1 MQRCCLPRR
10 GFIWMVTLK
19 KLHSTHSN
27 VRTTVLPRTTR
38 KYYTWRMI
46 TSEDFVSGAKHLIGQ
61 SFATVSCLKA
71 HMFGCLALTESKI
84 KGKIWKVRFLCRNLI
99 SKVTTDSVSA
109 LLLPS
114 WRQQIKNLS
123 YLLAN
128 CKSSNTSPTTKSN
141 FTSGMLRKAVLITL
155 LDNFRFHLL
164 AEVTSRQVYF
174 YHVLCMRVRW
184 TNIQIELIFLTAV
197 WE

>member
-19 KLHSTHSN
+19 KFHSTHSN

-46 TSEDFVSGAKHLIGQ
+46 ISEDFVSGAKHLIGQ

-71 HMFGCLALTESKI
+71 HMFGCLALTCKTFSQILVVANNRHMTFLAVMQWKISESKK

-99 SKVTTDSVSA
+99 PKVTTDSVSA
-109 LLLPS
+109 LL
-114 WRQQIKNLS
+114 
-123 YLLAN
+123 
-128 CKSSNTSPTTKSN
+128 SSFMKTTN
-141 FTSGMLRKAVLITL
+141 
-155 LDNFRFHLL
+155 
-164 AEVTSRQVYF
+164 
-174 YHVLCMRVRW
+174 
-184 TNIQIELIFLTAV
+184 
-197 WE
+197 